1 MNNQEFG
8 EMPVVV
14 PPVPEGEK
22 VPSGETGS
30 VSAPDTVAP
39 SAADVAV
46 PPVSEAVVVPEPV
59 ISVETP
65 VPVSDTAVPLPVLLL
80 DSSHKKSFKEKIV
93 SLMTGRKKVMLAGV
107 FALLLVIGISFVV
120 YQTRDR
126 FIAVKQFTN
135 VYSFVPEKVSKS
147 AAIQIN
153 VPKGIDI
160 ATAKA
165 SIKFSPTI
173 DGEWQ
178 TEALD
183 NIVTFKPRKPL
194 ETKKY
199 YAVNMD
205 TGSVQMS
212 GDFYVDDDPKIT
224 AIFPAA
230 QSESH
235 EDTKITIVF
244 NRPMVP
250 LTTLTE
256 QEATKIPVTISPA
269 TPGKFKW
276 ISTRNLQFVP
286 DTTLIPSS
294 KYTVAVGNG
303 FYSVDGLPVAPM
315 TQTFVTRP
323 LRYESV
329 SENQIGYRA
338 PIMIVF
344 NQPVDLGKTA
354 GNITVTKADGGA
366 ASIDVTYGETTN
378 YDRTTR
384 KYVKSEDKSK
394 LFVYQ
399 KKDRHGRSHLWD
411 FDTTYSVSVSGATP
425 LAGTM
430 NLEEGKNSTVSVA
443 NIVEN
448 VTAQSE
454 RSSLVRP
461 DLVDPQGT
469 VTVTF
474 FEDIN
479 KDTSTINVKGL
490 KGMAYGERCKK
501 DEKGDDIEQGS
512 SCVKEPDTKTLI
524 LSFNPSAFGAG
535 EAFDLDL
542 HKIKTADGLQI
553 NAEPIKIPLKTYPN
567 FQILR
572 TLGEDAANADLDG
585 VTVCSNT
592 PLKDP
597 GDKGVGSYLSTTGYI
612 VHGRWSNSEY
622 IEKHNEYNKCNDG
635 EFETKI
641 AYGLLP
647 ETDYTLQL
655 KLVDA
660 FDQTATQDMAFKTS
674 KPKEQYTR
682 FYNMQQQYEVTSP
695 DKTKFTYAVENLEYV
710 DMQICK
716 LAPETFL
723 KRTVD
728 RAEETTPPSS
738 DGCIDVINK
747 KIPLPA
753 RYWVNNYFQVNLAD
767 YYPDTRGQYIITFSN
782 PLYKSS
788 YSHTQV
794 YDRTYV
800 SVTNLAVGKKQV
812 EYGDESWSESSNPNK
827 KDVLTKVIGAS
838 TNLYWVSN
846 SKTLAPVKGAVVTQ
860 YQGGEDHQFV
870 QKTSG
875 LTDAQGIARA
885 AIHTGLVG
893 AVVRVGDDTAVVT
906 DWADSLSYAGQAQD
920 ASKTYVYTD
929 RPIYR
934 PGNTVHVRGI
944 DRIGFDGKYEVMNRE
959 KVTLT
964 IHDARDA
971 QIYETNLEQNAYG
984 TFSTDFDLPADAPL
998 GTYRIEVF
1006 GQSFSFD
1013 VEEYVPSAFKLEA
1026 TTSKEEYV
1034 NKDTFKVDV
1043 QADYYFGVPLDA
1055 GTVSYSVTSQDY
1067 YFDKYTDEYFNF
1079 GGGWYECYSC
1089 SYGDNFLFR
1098 GETTLDAR
1106 GHATIE
1112 RQFNFDDYFKAEDN
1126 VGSKLVTVSITA
1138 KDVNGKAVSLQKSFI
1153 VHKANYYLG
1162 LKTDEYYTSVNT
1174 PTTLRVKTVDTT
1186 GKPIAISG
1194 IEKTVS
1200 KVSWETFKRQEV
1212 DGGFYYRSEKK
1223 LTEISHETVR
1233 TDDKGN
1239 WSGELSLPSE
1249 GEYEV
1254 EVTSTDSAGNKL
1266 KTVSNMYI
1274 YGTAA
1279 VSVPPNNN
1287 YDLDVEA
1294 EKVDVNVGDT
1304 ASILIKSPYPKA
1316 KALIAVERGTVY
1328 DYWIV
1333 DVVGGL
1339 TVHKFPIKSSY
1350 APNIYVS
1357 VLLLSPDPEVK
1368 YGSVNFNVGTQEK
1381 KLDVEVKSDKT
1392 YYLPGETVKL
1402 AVTTKNSAGV
1412 GVPAEVSIS
1421 VADLSVLALKG
1432 NPKKNPVV
1440 FFYNGFPLSVSTA
1453 SNIKN
1458 ILHEV
1463 DIPLGTKGGGGAEPG
1478 DLAKKKRGEFKD
1490 TAFWSASVETNQNGE
1505 GSVTFTLPDNL
1516 TTWQIESLGVTK
1528 DTKLGVNYK
1537 EFTTKKELMA
1547 VPLKPRFV
1555 IPGDSFSLGAKVF
1568 NQTTEARDITVTL
1581 ESKTLEFKGEHT
1593 QTISIKPGESET
1605 VYFDVTAPESVKAG
1619 THSFTFTAAD
1629 KGKTLVDSVEE
1640 SIAITPNETY
1650 ETVATANATKDDRSV
1665 EYLYVPDT
1673 VVSGKG
1679 GLTINANAT
1688 MAVFMTDA
1696 LNYMVTYPYG
1706 CSEQLASSLS
1716 TIGVLSNALTVP
1728 NIEGKFDT
1736 ITHDGVTY
1744 TVKDVVTTGLAKLYQ
1759 AQTPDGGFAY
1769 YKGMAADVPLTIHVV
1784 AALYD
1789 LKQAGFDVR
1798 SDVLKRGAGFIE
1810 TGTKRLYTQYP
1821 DEYKETVIL
1830 AEATLRKMAPDQK
1843 TSLSPIIETLI
1854 GDKSF
1859 LHEKISSM
1867 SLAYLAILTA
1877 KGYGWLDSRL
1887 VYQTFQNRI
1896 AIDGRGAHLASTDN
1910 MNYSFYETSIKDTAL
1925 AIAVFTAHNDQHET
1939 LPNML
1944 RWLLASRDNKG
1955 VWGSTQN
1962 TFTVVSSLVGYLKWQ
1977 HESEAEFSLKGVL
1990 DGVEL
1995 FTAEF
2000 TPKTVFNTFTHFVGI
2015 DSLAKNKMLP
2025 LVFNKEDKNGRDNN
2039 LYYDMSLKYY
2049 LPVQNLPPRDEG
2061 LSITRDLYA
2070 LTDTRNKMSL
2080 HTAAVGDVI
2089 RGKITI
2095 TVPEVYQHVA
2105 VEDFIPAGFEI
2116 VNFNLAT
2123 EDQSLNT
2130 DKEASD
2136 EWSARNAGFV
2146 ANVYGAVSGVFGTSQ
2161 SAQLFGRS
2169 FDAGGSYS
2177 NQTHKLS
2184 PTHVESHDDRVFL
2197 YAEHLEP
2204 GVYEYDYYLRAL
2216 VPGTYQH
2223 LPARAEELYFPE
2235 IFGRTSGD
2243 VITVTK

>member
-1 MNNQEFG
+1 MENQEFG

-14 PPVPEGEK
+14 PPVPEGEN
-22 VPSGETGS
+22 VSLGDSVDLTTPDVVTPVVSDVMPSAEPV
-30 VSAPDTVAP
+30 VSAETTTPAPVAD
-39 SAADVAV
+39 AVV
-46 PPVSEAVVVPEPV
+46 PP
-59 ISVETP
+59 
-65 VPVSDTAVPLPVLLL
+65 PVLLL
-80 DSSHKKSFKEKIV
+80 DNSHKKSLKEKMV
-93 SLMTGRKKVMLAGV
+93 GLMTGRKKVVLAGA
-107 FALLLVIGISFVV
+107 FALLLVIGVSFAV

-173 DGEWQ
+173 DGDWQ

-244 NRPMVP
+244 NRPMVA

-256 QEATKIPVTISPA
+256 QEATKIPVTITPA

-294 KYTVAVGNG
+294 RYTVEVGSG
-303 FYSVDGLPVAPM
+303 LYSIDGLPVAPM

-323 LRYESV
+323 LRYETI
-329 SENQIGYRA
+329 SESQIGYRA

-354 GNITVTKADGGA
+354 GNITVTKADGST
-366 ASIDVTYGETTN
+366 ASIDVTYGDTTN
-378 YDRTTR
+378 YDPASH

-411 FDTTYSVSVSGATP
+411 FDTTYAVSVTGATP

-430 NLEEGKNSTVSVA
+430 NLEDGKNSTVSVA
-443 NIVEN
+443 NIVES
-448 VTAQSE
+448 VTAQSD

-474 FEDIN
+474 FDDIN
-479 KDTSTINVKGL
+479 KDSSTINVKGL

-501 DEKGDDIEQGS
+501 DEKGDVIEQGS

-524 LSFNPSAFGAG
+524 LSFNPSAFGMG
-535 EAFDLDL
+535 ESFDLDL
-542 HKIKTADGLQI
+542 NKIKTADGFQI

-572 TLGEDAANADLDG
+572 TLYGSVTSADLG
-585 VTVCSNT
+585 GATVCTNT
-592 PLKDP
+592 PLKAPED
-597 GDKGVGSYLSTTGYI
+597 DWVSNAYVATTGYI
-612 VHGRWSNSEY
+612 IYGRWQNSEY
-622 IEKHNEYNKCNDG
+622 IDRHNSNTKCNDG

-641 AYGLLP
+641 TYGLLP
-647 ETDYTLQL
+647 ETDYTVQL
-655 KLVDA
+655 KPIDA
-660 FDQTATQDMAFKTS
+660 FGQSVSEQLVFKTS
-674 KPKEQYTR
+674 PPTEQFTR
-682 FYNMQQQYEVTSP
+682 FTNMQQQYEVTSP
-695 DKTKFTYAVENLEYV
+695 DKTKFTYTVENLEYV

-716 LAPETFL
+716 LSPEAFL
-723 KRTVD
+723 KRTVN
-728 RAEETTPPSS
+728 RAEPTTPPSA
-738 DGCIDVINK
+738 DGCTDVVNK
-747 KIPLPA
+747 KISLPV

-782 PLYKSS
+782 PLYKDTYSS
-788 YSHTQV
+788 KQL

-812 EYGDESWSESSNPNK
+812 EYGDESWSESTNPNK
-827 KDVLTKVIGAS
+827 KDVLTKVLGAS

-846 SKTLAPVKGAVVTQ
+846 SKTLEPVAGAVVTQ
-860 YQGGEDHQFV
+860 FEGGDDKPLV

-875 LTDAQGIARA
+875 LTDSQGIARA

-893 AVVRVGDDTAVVT
+893 AIVTVGADTAVLT
-906 DWADSLSYAGQAQD
+906 DWADTLSYASPAQD

-934 PGNTVHVRGI
+934 PGHTVHIRGI
-944 DRIGFDGKYEVMNRE
+944 DRIGFDGKYEVLNRD

-964 IHDARDA
+964 IHDSRDV
-971 QIYETNLEQNAYG
+971 QIYETNLAQNAYG
-984 TFSTDFDLPADAPL
+984 TFNTDFDLPADAPL

-1067 YFDKYTDEYFNF
+1067 YFDKYTDDYFNF
-1079 GGGWYECYSC
+1079 GAGWYECYSC

-1098 GETTLDAR
+1098 GETTLDAK

-1112 RQFNFDDYFKAEDN
+1112 RQFNFDDYFKTEDN

-1138 KDVNGKAVSLQKSFI
+1138 KDVNGKAVSMQKSFI

-1162 LKTDEYYTSVNT
+1162 LKTDDYFTSVNT

-1186 GKPIAISG
+1186 GKPLAIGS

-1200 KVSWETFKRQEV
+1200 KVSWDTFKRQEV

-1223 LTEISHETVR
+1223 LTEVSHETIS
-1233 TDDKGN
+1233 TDGKGD
-1239 WSGELSLPSE
+1239 WSGPLSFASE

-1254 EVTSTDSAGNKL
+1254 QVTGTDSAGNKL
-1266 KTVSNMYI
+1266 KTVTSMYI
-1274 YGTAA
+1274 YGTQA

-1287 YDLDVEA
+1287 YELDVEA
-1294 EKVDVNVGDT
+1294 EKTNLNVGDE
-1304 ASILIKSPYPKA
+1304 ASLLIKSPYPKA
-1316 KALIAVERGTVY
+1316 KALITIERGTIY
-1328 DYWIV
+1328 DYAIV
-1333 DVVGGL
+1333 DVIGGL
-1339 TVHKFPIKSSY
+1339 YSYKFPVKSAY
-1350 APNIYVS
+1350 APNIFVS

-1368 YGSVNFNVGTQEK
+1368 YGSVSYTIGTDEK

-1402 AVTTKNSAGV
+1402 AVTTKNNLGQ
-1412 GVPAEVSIS
+1412 GVPAEVSVS

-1432 NPKKNPVV
+1432 NPKKNPLL

-1453 SNIKN
+1453 SNVKN

-1478 DLAKKKRGEFKD
+1478 DLAKKKRGLFKD
-1490 TAFWSASVETNQNGE
+1490 TAFWSASVETDQNGQ

-1516 TTWQIESLGVTK
+1516 TTWQIESLGITK
-1528 DTKLGVNYK
+1528 DTKLGVNYQ

-1547 VPLKPRFV
+1547 VPLMPRFV
-1555 IPGDSFSLGAKVF
+1555 VPGDTFSLGAKVF
-1568 NQTTEARDITVTL
+1568 NQTTAAHDITVTL
-1581 ESKTLEFKGEHT
+1581 DSKTLEFKGEHT
-1593 QTISIKPGESET
+1593 QTVSINPGESKT
-1605 VYFDVTAPESVKAG
+1605 VYFDVTAGEAVKAG

-1629 KGKTLVDSVEE
+1629 AGKMLVDSVEE
-1640 SIAITPNETY
+1640 SIAVTPNDTY

-1665 EYLYVPDT
+1665 EYVYVPDT

-1716 TIGVLSNALTVP
+1716 TIGVLTKALTVP
-1728 NIEGKFDT
+1728 NVEGKFDT
-1736 ITHDGVTY
+1736 ITEDGVTY
-1744 TVKDVVTTGLAKLYQ
+1744 TVKDVVTNGLTKLYE
-1759 AQTPDGGFAY
+1759 AQTPEGGFAY
-1769 YKGMAADVPLTIHVV
+1769 YKGLPANVPLTIHVV
-1784 AALYD
+1784 SALYD
-1789 LKQAGFDVR
+1789 LKMAGFDVR
-1798 SDVLKRGAGFIE
+1798 ADVLSRGANYIQFE
-1810 TGTKRLYTQYP
+1810 TKRLYTQYP
-1821 DEYKETVIL
+1821 DQNKETVIL
-1830 AEATLRKMAPDQK
+1830 AEAILRKMAPDQQ
-1843 TSLSPIIETLI
+1843 TSLTPTVQSLI
-1854 GDKSF
+1854 NDKAF
-1859 LHEKISSM
+1859 LNEKISTM

-1877 KGYGWLDSRL
+1877 KGYGWLDSKL
-1887 VYQTFQNRI
+1887 VYQTFENRI
-1896 AIDGRGAHLASTDN
+1896 AIDGRGAYLASANT
-1910 MNYSFYETSIKDTAL
+1910 MNYDFYETSIKDTAL

-1944 RWLLASRDNKG
+1944 RWLLASRDNRG
-1955 VWGSTQN
+1955 AWGSTQN
-1962 TFTVVSSLVGYLKWQ
+1962 TFTVVSSLVGYLTWQ
-1977 HESEAEFSLKGVL
+1977 HESESQFSLKGLL

-1995 FTAEF
+1995 FATEF
-2000 TPKTVFNTFTHFVGI
+2000 TPKTVFDTFTHFVPI

-2025 LVFNKEDKNGRDNN
+2025 LVLNKEDKNNRDNN

-2049 LPVQNLPPRDEG
+2049 LPVQSLPPRDEG
-2061 LSITRDLYA
+2061 ISITRDLYA
-2070 LTDTRNKMSL
+2070 LTDTRNKTSL
-2080 HTAAVGDVI
+2080 HTAVVGDVI

-2095 TVPEVYQHVA
+2095 TIPEGYQHVA

-2116 VNFNLAT
+2116 VNFNLNT

-2130 DKEASD
+2130 DKKAPD
-2136 EWSARNAGFV
+2136 EWSSRNAGFV
-2146 ANVYGAVSGVFGTSQ
+2146 ANVYNSVSSMFGGSQ
-2161 SAQLFGRS
+2161 SAQLFGSS
-2169 FDAGGSYS
+2169 FNAGGSYS

-2184 PTHVESHDDRVFL
+2184 PTYVESHDDRVFL

-2204 GVYEYDYYLRAL
+2204 GVYEYEYYLRAL
-2216 VPGTYQH
+2216 VPGSYQH

-2243 VITVTK
+2243 IVTVTK